1 MKKLL
6 FLFLLLP
13 VMALAQNEKQ
23 DSLLGIMPQI
33 DGKVHY
39 QGIVKVDSVNQKTL
53 YSRAKL
59 FFSDIFV
66 SGKSVIDMQDEASGI
81 IVGKGY
87 LAEPV
92 PVTNVPF
99 TFKIQVKDGRYKY
112 DIYDLLIKTERI
124 QCGYNLFI
132 PETETS
138 IEQSEY
144 AYSKSKRVKK
154 RLAAINAKFEAL
166 IELLK
171 SSMQQ
176 NKAENDW

>member
-33 DGKVHY
+33 DGKAHY

-81 IVGKGY
+81 IVGKSY
-87 LAEPV
+87 FSRPV
-92 PVTNVPF
+92 SWLDVTF
-99 TFKIQVKDGRYKY
+99 TIKIQVKDGRYKY
-112 DIYDLLIKTERI
+112 EIYDIRTKSEASVFGTMYMPGTNFPIEE
-124 QCGYNLFI
+124 Q
-132 PETETS
+132 TS
-138 IEQSEY
+138 
-144 AYSKSKRVKK
+144 KK
-154 RLAAINAKFEAL
+154 RLATINAKFEAL

-176 NKAENDW
+176 NKVENDW